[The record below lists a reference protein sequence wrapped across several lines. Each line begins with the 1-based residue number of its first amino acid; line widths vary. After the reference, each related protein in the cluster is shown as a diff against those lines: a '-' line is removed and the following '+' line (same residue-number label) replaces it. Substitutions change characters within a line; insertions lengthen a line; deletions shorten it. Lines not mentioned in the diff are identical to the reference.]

1 MSGDVLL
8 SNCAHLYADLGDG
21 PRLLTGHDLLIEAG
35 RITAIGPSVTAP
47 DGVRTID
54 ASRWLVVPGLVN
66 THHHLSQQLTR
77 TQACSSGLIDWLTRL
92 YPVWK
97 HMDAELAH
105 AAARVGTAE
114 LLLSGCTTVGDFTY
128 FFPRG
133 RPEIFDAQVEAAR
146 SLGSRFAPIRGGL
159 VEIEAGVRHQ
169 LGSDLD
175 ASLEDPD
182 EMLAEMQRALAEHHD
197 PSEQSLCRVSL
208 GLTEKAYAAPDLMR
222 EISSMSRAAAT
233 GLHTHLHPRPDERER
248 ARQALGGDPV
258 SFLTE
263 VDWWNERLWV
273 GHGTGLLPDEVA
285 SAARAGVGLA
295 LSPSSNARFGLPIA
309 PGLAAHEAGM
319 RVSIGVDGAAS
330 NDAGNLVAEAR
341 LVLQTQRIRA
351 AADGLAFGDVSA
363 ERVLHW
369 TTEAGAATLGWPQ
382 LGRLAEGWIGDIA
395 AFDICGLE
403 DVGAANAL
411 DALLLCGT
419 GGRRAALTV
428 VDGDVVVEDGQL
440 VLADLHEVVAAGQ
453 RAGRTLWSRADVS
466 EIEKVTT

>member
-1 MSGDVLL
+1 MTGDVLL
-8 SNCAHLYADLGDG
+8 RDCAHLYADLGEG
-21 PRLLTGHDLLIEAG
+21 PRLLTGHDLLVEEG
-35 RITAIGPSVTAP
+35 RITSIGTSLTAP
-47 DGVRTID
+47 EGVRTVD

-97 HMDAELAH
+97 HMDADLAY
-105 AAARVGTAE
+105 AAARVGIAE

-146 SLGSRFAPIRGGL
+146 SLGCRFAPVRGGL
-159 VEIEAGVRHQ
+159 VEVEAGVRRQ
-169 LGSDLD
+169 LGGDLD

-182 EMLAEMQRALAEHHD
+182 EMLAEMSRALAVHHD

-208 GLTEKAYAAPDLMR
+208 GLTEKAYAAPTLMR
-222 EISSMSRAAAT
+222 EIASMARGAAT

-248 ARQALGGDPV
+248 ARQAVGGDPV

-263 VDWWNERLWV
+263 VDWWNDRLWV
-273 GHGTGLLPDEVA
+273 GHGTGLLPEEVA
-285 SAARAGVGLA
+285 SAASVGVGLA

-309 PGLAAHEAGM
+309 PGLAAHQAGA

-351 AADGLAFGDVSA
+351 AADGLPFGDVTA
-363 ERVLHW
+363 ERVLRW
-369 TTEAGAATLGWPQ
+369 ATEDGAATLGWSR
-382 LGRLAEGWIGDIA
+382 LGRLAEGWAGDVA
-395 AFDICGLE
+395 AFDLSGLE

-428 VDGDVVVEDGQL
+428 VDGEVVVDEGGL
-440 VLADLHEVVAAGQ
+440 ALADLAEIASAGR

-466 EIEKVTT
+466 EIEVTA